1 MTHRSAEEKGDRDRV
16 QEEKPGEKRE
26 RQRKS
31 EITHYA
37 KSAGDLPEIDQAGR
51 IGAKPVC
58 LFFFITLSISNSP
71 NLSQTHS
78 SLLPH
83 TLRTRA
89 ACIHVTCTYMLRN
102 VCVSTYVSL
111 YA

>member
-58 LFFFITLSISNSP
+58 LFFFLSLSP
-71 NLSQTHS
+71 FQTVPTSHK
-78 SLLPH
+78 LTVAYCL
-83 TLRTRA
+83 TRCGHA
-89 ACIHVTCTYMLRN
+89 RRA
-102 VCVSTYVSL
+102 ST
-111 YA
+111 